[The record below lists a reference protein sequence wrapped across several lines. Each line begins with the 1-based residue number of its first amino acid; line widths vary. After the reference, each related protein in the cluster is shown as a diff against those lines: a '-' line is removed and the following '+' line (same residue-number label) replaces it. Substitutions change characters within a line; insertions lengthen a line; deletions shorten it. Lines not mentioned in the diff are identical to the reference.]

1 MLIMNTLNSGS
12 LETLTPGQCLIVQAR
27 EVANGKVQL
36 ECAEKLDSG
45 KSNNPLSM
53 FNASDKRFTSNA
65 RRAWLTVQPA
75 DAEALLELP
84 AGTLTQGYSENDY
97 GHSVKPLNILNPKVG
112 ETDLRVQIT
121 ETIQPT
127 EYQMMN
133 LESAAKRKGKDG
145 DFITCKGKYIFSN
158 SDVVFGEATHTF
170 LEADAVKAHS
180 GISASMD
187 VGVTADG
194 EILS

>member
-1 MLIMNTLNSGS
+1 MNTLNSGS
-12 LETLTPGQCLIVQAR
+12 LETLTPGQCLLVQAR

-36 ECAEKLDSG
+36 ECAEKIGASAV
-45 KSNNPLSM
+45 NNPLSM
-53 FNASDKRFTSNA
+53 FNASDARFTSGA
-65 RRAWLTVQPA
+65 RRAWLTVEPK

-97 GHSVKPLNILNPKVG
+97 GHSVKQLNILNPKVG
-112 ETDLRVQIT
+112 ELDLRVQIT

-133 LESAAKRKGKDG
+133 LETAAKRKGKDG
-145 DFITCKGKYIFSN
+145 DYITCKSKYVFSN

-170 LEADAVKAHS
+170 LEADVVAAHA
-180 GISASMD
+180 GIDASVEM
-187 VGVTADG
+187 GVTADG

>member
-1 MLIMNTLNSGS
+1 MNDLNSGS

-27 EVANGKVQL
+27 SVANGKIQL
-36 ECAEKLDSG
+36 ECAEKLESSN
-45 KSNNPLSM
+45 SNNPLSI
-53 FNASDKRFTSNA
+53 FNSSDKRFTSNA
-65 RRAWLTVQPA
+65 RRAWLTAEPQ
-75 DAEALLELP
+75 DAEKLLDLP

-112 ETDLRVQIT
+112 DLNLRVKIT

-133 LESAAKRKGKDG
+133 LETAAKRKGKDG
-145 DFITCKGKYIFSN
+145 DFITHKGKYIFSN
-158 SDVVFGEATHTF
+158 ADVTFGEPVHTF
-170 LEADAVKAHS
+170 LEGDAVTAHA
-180 GISASMD
+180 GIDASTMVD
-187 VGVTADG
+187 ITADG